1 MLNAYPDKHRILRG
15 VSLMNNLFKNKA
27 VLPAALIM
35 AVALTT
41 SQPSYAGHFKQNHPR
56 RAEVLHRDNNINNRI
71 NQDHGQLGGH
81 YNQLERQDKSVQRQ
95 EQRDSRINGGYITP
109 GQQAH
114 LNGEENHINREVGRD
129 YTGGGSSSGGG
140 GGGGGGT
147 GGGGGWGHGGG
158 GNGGGGNGGGG
169 WGNGGGGNGGGGN
182 GGGGWGNG
190 GGGNGGGGNG
200 GGGWGNGGGGNGGG
214 GNFAQNHPRRA
225 QVLSQDKS
233 LNNSINQDKGNLG
246 GNYGNLERK
255 DQSIA
260 NQEQRDARQNGGYIT
275 QGEQQHLDNRET
287 NLQNQINKDYTPP
300 VTPQ

>member
-1 MLNAYPDKHRILRG
+1 
-15 VSLMNNLFKNKA
+15 MNNLFNNKA

-41 SQPSYAGHFKQNHPR
+41 IQPSYAGQFKQNHPR
-56 RAEVLHRDNNINNRI
+56 RAEVLHRTNNINNRI
-71 NQDHGQLGGH
+71 NQDTGQLGGH
-81 YNQLERQDKSVQRQ
+81 YNQLERQDQSVQRQ

-114 LNGEENHINREVGRD
+114 LNGEENHINREVGHD
-129 YTGGGSSSGGG
+129 YTGGGSS
-140 GGGGGGT
+140 GGT

-158 GNGGGGNGGGG
+158 GGNGGGG
-169 WGNGGGGNGGGGN
+169 W
-182 GGGGWGNG
+182 
-190 GGGNGGGGNG
+190 GNGGGGNG